1 EVANGHAGRR
11 CSAVIFEHQRGRDS
25 GIARCHHHG
34 KGRSSADGKG
44 RVTRS
49 HGEEGGDEEGRGE
62 CGGEAN
68 QPRSDSQRWPDG
80 SAHGAT
86 TYLVGLTEQQQHTNA
101 TAARNGAP
109 YICAPKG
116 LQWPHLVN
124 GPLATPDPADNL
136 SHRALTSHQPVP
148 PLWER

>member
-1 EVANGHAGRR
+1 MRRRSEPASIRFPTLAGWL
-11 CSAVIFEHQRGRDS
+11 CS
-25 GIARCHHHG
+25 
-34 KGRSSADGKG
+34 
-44 RVTRS
+44 
-49 HGEEGGDEEGRGE
+49 
-62 CGGEAN
+62 
-68 QPRSDSQRWPDG
+68 W
-80 SAHGAT
+80 AT
-86 TYLVGLTEQQQHTNA
+86 TYLVGLTEQQQHTTA

-109 YICAPKG
+109 YICAPKE